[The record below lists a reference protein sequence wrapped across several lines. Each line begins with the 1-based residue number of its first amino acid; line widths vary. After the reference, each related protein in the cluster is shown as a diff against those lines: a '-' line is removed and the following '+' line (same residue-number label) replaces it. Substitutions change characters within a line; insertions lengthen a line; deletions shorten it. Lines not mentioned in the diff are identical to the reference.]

1 MIDRFPWDLSELM
14 KQVSQILTQQIF
26 KNRRMTYNIVRLS
39 QDNLRGRNRIRTQD
53 PHYSAV
59 SPQELG
65 GVDQNYE
72 DLAFPT
78 QILFLELL
86 HFRSLLN
93 LRLKVR
99 VMNSCANRS
108 LYANVS
114 KSKFNG
120 VL

>member
-1 MIDRFPWDLSELM
+1 M

-26 KNRRMTYNIVRLS
+26 KNRRMTYNIIVKLS
-39 QDNLRGRNRIRTQD
+39 QDNLRGRNRIWTQD

-78 QILFLELL
+78 QSLF
-86 HFRSLLN
+86 S
-93 LRLKVR
+93 
-99 VMNSCANRS
+99 
-108 LYANVS
+108 
-114 KSKFNG
+114 
-120 VL
+120 